1 LLHALCQSTFSAHS
15 ASGCVEIIAKHAYF
29 GNAAPGLREHP
40 CAKAI
45 DERHDAWAALLPR
58 DPLDLWDVL
67 TKLELAEQMQ
77 LLAHCTSITV
87 NALYEPANRYNQGHV
102 SAHTVSKRIEFA
114 DHLARN
120 IGHDMVSDGWKP
132 TVDNYLGRVT
142 KPRILEAVREAR
154 GEEMV
159 GLIDHLKKS
168 DMAKEAERL
177 LDGTG
182 WLPEPL
188 RLIQLDDD
196 VVAEVDA
203 APTEELPAFLND
215 DGEGDEALE
224 DEELE
229 PEHFAVAA
237 E

>member
-1 LLHALCQSTFSAHS
+1 
-15 ASGCVEIIAKHAYF
+15 
-29 GNAAPGLREHP
+29 
-40 CAKAI
+40 
-45 DERHDAWAALLPR
+45 
-58 DPLDLWDVL
+58 
-67 TKLELAEQMQ
+67 
-77 LLAHCTSITV
+77 
-87 NALYEPANRYNQGHV
+87 V
-102 SAHTVSKRIEFA
+102 SAHTVSKRIAFA

-159 GLIDHLKKS
+159 GLIDHLKKG

-188 RLIQLDDD
+188 RLVQLDDD
-196 VVAEVDA
+196 VAAAVDA

-215 DGEGDEALE
+215 DDDGSDGDALK

-229 PEHFAVAA
+229 PQHFAVAA

>member
-1 LLHALCQSTFSAHS
+1 
-15 ASGCVEIIAKHAYF
+15 
-29 GNAAPGLREHP
+29 
-40 CAKAI
+40 
-45 DERHDAWAALLPR
+45 
-58 DPLDLWDVL
+58 
-67 TKLELAEQMQ
+67 
-77 LLAHCTSITV
+77 LAHCTSITI
-87 NALYEPANRYNQGHV
+87 NALYEPTNRYNQGQV

-114 DHLARN
+114 DHLART
-120 IGHDMVSDGWKP
+120 IGHDMVADGWKP
-132 TVDNYLGRVT
+132 TVANYLGRVT

-159 GLIDHLKKS
+159 GLIDHLKKG

-188 RLIQLDDD
+188 RLAQLDDM
-196 VVAEVDA
+196 VEQPSEA
-203 APTEELPAFLND
+203 ALGEDLPSFLND
-215 DGEGDEALE
+215 EDDGHGDDAPE

-229 PEHFAVAA
+229 PEQFAVAA